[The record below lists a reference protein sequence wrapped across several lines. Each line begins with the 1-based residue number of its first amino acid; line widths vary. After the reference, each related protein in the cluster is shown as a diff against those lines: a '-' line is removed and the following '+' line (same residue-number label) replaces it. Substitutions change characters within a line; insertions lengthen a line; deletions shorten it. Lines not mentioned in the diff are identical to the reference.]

1 MWDNGF
7 HQTKTCAVSCVLE
20 TLQGC
25 SRSRQEKVSRTGSF
39 QCDLSPYELLKFH
52 FNVEQRSQLPTP
64 AAKVASLSRNTL
76 CLLSKGMVW
85 GDVGDLAAL
94 LQLIRQDN
102 VSVQPAF
109 GVPVPWLCHQL
120 GV

>member
-102 VSVQPAF
+102 VSFQPAF